1 MATFKTHLSVA
12 TLASGMAA
20 TTITN
25 IGLATL
31 DQTPLLFALGVAG
44 GLLPDI
50 DADNSIPVRLA
61 FSLLG
66 LIGAFGVVLYVMAR
80 YRFSI
85 SELTLLVTGT
95 FLAIRYVLFELFLR
109 LTEHRGIFHSLLA
122 AAFFLCL
129 GTSLSYNLGGT
140 PARLAWLHGLFVG
153 MGYVVHLT
161 LDELFSVDLL
171 GGRLKRSF
179 GTALKLFSRD
189 LKATLTLGFLTLGL
203 AVTLPDPDILERL
216 LSRHTLI
223 RPVQTRLWPPP
234 GQWFAP
240 WRPKAR
246 SHGDWR
252 LD

>member
-1 MATFKTHLSVA
+1 MATFKTHLGVA
-12 TLASGMAA
+12 MLASGMA
-20 TTITN
+20 TTTFTN
-25 IGLATL
+25 IGLATV
-31 DQTPLLFALGVAG
+31 DQAPLLFALGVAG

-66 LIGAFGVVLYVMAR
+66 LIGAFGAVLYVMAR
-80 YRFSI
+80 YHFSI

-122 AAFFLCL
+122 AVFFLCL

-179 GTALKLFSRD
+179 GTALKVFSRD
-189 LKATLTLGFLTLGL
+189 LKATPTLGFLTLGL
-203 AVTLPDPDILERL
+203 AVTLPDPHVLERL

-223 RPVQTRLWPPP
+223 RPVQTHLWPPP

-246 SHGDWR
+246 SHGAWR
-252 LD
+252 LN